1 MHMQNMADLE
11 KVTRHCVTDLYIA
24 DTIHDMRPFPTV
36 CKDKHARPHSVW
48 CGNVRYAGCDARQL
62 YACVFC
68 GVATTSE
75 RRLQLALLPG
85 KVLIL
90 CVSCHLAI

>member
-1 MHMQNMADLE
+1 
-11 KVTRHCVTDLYIA
+11 
-24 DTIHDMRPFPTV
+24 
-36 CKDKHARPHSVW
+36 VW